1 MARAVQSDTFAPR
14 GFVLVTVLVWL
25 SLLATLALGA
35 ALATMYEPG
44 TSSAVHERARLRR
57 AAESAATLAV
67 LDLAARPDW
76 GLLPAGGPA
85 SGFVDGAP
93 GPRTI
98 GGRAFDL
105 RAETALRTCGRP
117 TPCDDPSITTPS
129 ASRPWGAANPR
140 WRLFAHLPLASLD
153 PVAGTIC
160 QCYLVTWI
168 ADDPADG
175 DGDPAADAPLGTPG
189 HGVLM
194 LRGAAFGAGG
204 GVAEVEALVAQPCRI
219 SGAPCPGI
227 RVQSWGA
234 VGDSVP

>member
-1 MARAVQSDTFAPR
+1 
-14 GFVLVTVLVWL
+14 
-25 SLLATLALGA
+25 
-35 ALATMYEPG
+35 
-44 TSSAVHERARLRR
+44 
-57 AAESAATLAV
+57 
-67 LDLAARPDW
+67 
-76 GLLPAGGPA
+76 
-85 SGFVDGAP
+85 
-93 GPRTI
+93 
-98 GGRAFDL
+98 
-105 RAETALRTCGRP
+105 
-117 TPCDDPSITTPS
+117 
-129 ASRPWGAANPR
+129 
-140 WRLFAHLPLASLD
+140 
-153 PVAGTIC
+153 VAGTIC